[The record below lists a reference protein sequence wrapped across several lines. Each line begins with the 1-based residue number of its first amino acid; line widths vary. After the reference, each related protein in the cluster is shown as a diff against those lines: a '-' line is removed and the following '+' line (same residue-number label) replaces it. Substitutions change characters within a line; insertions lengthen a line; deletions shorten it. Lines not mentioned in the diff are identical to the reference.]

1 MVHYNLPASCWLWCS
16 LWRMKRP
23 RKWFWADQ
31 FSANVFYAFCN
42 KVKPYRSILEHC
54 EEWDWAAWA
63 EAAETCPMDHKPQ
76 WDRRADGSAERLWA
90 KQLLKMVSTCF
101 KQCQNHSK
109 PFKTI
114 QPVSIRFNIGSWK
127 RLNFNYDWASLWKI
141 PAQEKNVSWAWL
153 GVPNSGIHRSN
164 CTETTVKKTDV
175 WRECCVIC
183 RIYNCFF
190 PTSFAFF
197 ACRRMFFLYLHDG
210 ACL

>member
-109 PFKTI
+109 PFNPF
-114 QPVSIRFNIGSWK
+114 QYVSILVPEKDSTSTMTEHLFGRFLRK
-127 RLNFNYDWASLWKI
+127 RKMWAGLGWVSQTLVFTDQT
-141 PAQEKNVSWAWL
+141 AQKQLS
-153 GVPNSGIHRSN
+153 
-164 CTETTVKKTDV
+164 KKTDV